1 MKNNVILMFAAVLLL
16 SSCHSRQN
24 EAIVKKSSSGKTC
37 EVLLAADK
45 STYSGDTKELIDS
58 VFREIQPGLPQPE
71 PRFDL
76 VNIPVSSLHNTQM
89 FQMHRNIILCD
100 VNPENPDKVYI
111 GHDKWASPQ
120 TMVDIAASSD
130 SALHSLLRLYE
141 KKIKTEIY
149 NDEHQRIINAFYK
162 VRNVELMKRLKDK
175 FGFEMTFSEDF
186 RLAQTATE
194 DPDFAWIHKE
204 TKDFSLG
211 VLIHTMPYKNE
222 NQFAVDKIDNRL
234 DTVMKRNVPGP
245 TEGSYMGTERRM
257 EIMHNKVDYKGS
269 SYCIETRGL
278 WRLYGDFMGGPF
290 VNYTV
295 LSPDRT
301 QIVEVTGYVYCPRFN
316 KRDYLMQV
324 EGICNSIR
332 WDE

>member
-1 MKNNVILMFAAVLLL
+1 MFAAVLLL
-16 SSCHSRQN
+16 TACHSRQN
-24 EAIVKKSSSGKTC
+24 EAIMKKSSSGKTC
-37 EVLLAADK
+37 EVLLAADRY
-45 STYSGDTKELIDS
+45 TYSGDTKELIDS
-58 VFREIQPGLPQPE
+58 IFQEPQPGLPQPE

-111 GHDKWASPQ
+111 GHDKWATPQ

-130 SALHSLLRLYE
+130 SALESLLRRYE
-141 KKIKTEIY
+141 KVIKREIY
-149 NDEHQRIINAFYK
+149 NDEHQRIINAFHNI
-162 VRNVELMKRLKDK
+162 RNVELMQRIKQK

-186 RLAQTATE
+186 RMAQTATD
-194 DPDFAWIHKE
+194 DPDFAWVHKE

-211 VLIHTMPYKNE
+211 VLIHTMPYRDE
-222 NQFAVDKIDNRL
+222 GQFAEEKILNRL
-234 DTVMKRNVPGP
+234 DTIMRRKVPGP
-245 TEGSYMGTERRM
+245 AEGSYMGTERRM
-257 EIMHNKVDYKGS
+257 ELVHNKVDYHGS

-278 WRLYGDFMGGPF
+278 WRTFGDFMGGPF
-290 VNYTV
+290 VTYTV
-295 LSPDRT
+295 LSPDGT

-332 WDE
+332 WEE